1 MVRNRDPKASS
12 SFNQELEEAAL
23 FSQEPWLEIPEQQ
36 RGTANLKCYLGHL
49 LCKRIREGFPE
60 LQRSVEDKLQE
71 QEARLERLGKPRAEH
86 SQQRNYLRDIVKTYE
101 DLASKSLTSPAEL
114 PSDEIK
120 LRGLTQ
126 TLNAVFAKMMMKEG
140 HKYHFLDIGEDV
152 EVDWAREDSDSE
164 SDSRTITVVS
174 FWQASSADVICANV
188 ILARTRL
195 PYNSSQPAQKDY
207 TNALP
212 SSLCLEADDPSSTDS
227 QSTLHGNSKADRRK
241 PWRGVTGDA
250 EPYCP

>member
-86 SQQRNYLRDIVKTYE
+86 SQQSNYLRDIVKTYE

-188 ILARTRL
+188 ILARIRL

-250 EPYCP
+250 EPCCP